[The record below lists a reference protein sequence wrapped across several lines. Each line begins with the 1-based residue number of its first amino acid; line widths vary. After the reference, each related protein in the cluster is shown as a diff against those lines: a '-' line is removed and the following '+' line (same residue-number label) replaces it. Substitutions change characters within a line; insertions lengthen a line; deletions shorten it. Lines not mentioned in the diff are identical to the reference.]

1 MDSVIFQKKVI
12 DFGKILLRIVSII
25 GIILTVLG
33 MASCQK
39 APEKSKEDI
48 TERPI
53 LFSEMSFE
61 KQKILVGSY
70 LKDKYCMDCELS
82 DITQKEIIISD
93 KEKEIEYF
101 CVATYDNFDFAVWIT
116 EDCNITTDAY
126 TYFLKNSVNSYIQSL
141 LMGKKIKCVAYD
153 RFVLNEKTPF
163 SWNNER
169 VAEMLTCDTT
179 YNNIHL
185 YGVDKNCKK
194 STIRSALDGI
204 KGTVYIHYNDFD
216 MTNMNFN
223 DYDDMIKLK

>member
-1 MDSVIFQKKVI
+1 MV

-25 GIILTVLG
+25 GIVLTVFG
-33 MASCQK
+33 MTSCRNT
-39 APEKSKEDI
+39 PEKSKEDV
-48 TERPI
+48 TERPV

-61 KQKILVGSY
+61 EQKALIGNY
-70 LKDKYCMDCELS
+70 LKDKYCMECELS
-82 DITQKEIIISD
+82 DITQKEKVISD

-116 EDCNITTDAY
+116 ENCNITTDAY

-141 LMGKKIKCVAYD
+141 LMGKGINCIAYD
-153 RFVLNEKTPF
+153 RFVLNERTSS
-163 SWNNER
+163 SWSNER

-179 YNNIHL
+179 YNSIHL
-185 YGVDKNCKK
+185 YGIDKGYKK

-216 MTNMNFN
+216 MTNMNFDSYN
-223 DYDDMIKLK
+223 DIIKLK